1 MLFYIIFVTGIIVFA
16 GLNLT
21 ITRNKRNVFFLYT
34 VAILLV
40 VLMGI
45 RSVDV
50 GTDTFAYRVLFYIF
64 GDAPL
69 LRKYSIYSSGF
80 PVYRLLC
87 KICFLLFGA
96 NYRIFLFINA
106 IIIIGIHFKFLRL
119 YSKNYYFSIIFFI
132 LYYHYFNA
140 WNVSR
145 QYLALSFAL
154 LAFIYLDKKKY
165 VISVLFWVIATL
177 IHTIGVV
184 MIIIYPIYLYRWNL
198 KRFLRLLI
206 GIPICLNSIASVLP
220 RVLKLF
226 PRYEYLYLSVLLN
239 KNYGVFGGNSQ
250 GRKALVSMA
259 IIVICAFCFFLKKER
274 EESAVGWTILICL
287 CLEAI
292 MGVVFGQNPM
302 LLRIQAFFSPYMI
315 VGMTNLLEETRL
327 SSRMKFALNLTIIAT
342 FFVSFCIQL
351 SGNYA
356 GVVPYCL

>member
-1 MLFYIIFVTGIIVFA
+1 
-16 GLNLT
+16 
-21 ITRNKRNVFFLYT
+21 
-34 VAILLV
+34 
-40 VLMGI
+40 
-45 RSVDV
+45 
-50 GTDTFAYRVLFYIF
+50 
-64 GDAPL
+64 
-69 LRKYSIYSSGF
+69 
-80 PVYRLLC
+80 
-87 KICFLLFGA
+87 
-96 NYRIFLFINA
+96 
-106 IIIIGIHFKFLRL
+106 
-119 YSKNYYFSIIFFI
+119 
-132 LYYHYFNA
+132 
-140 WNVSR
+140 
-145 QYLALSFAL
+145 
-154 LAFIYLDKKKY
+154 
-165 VISVLFWVIATL
+165 
-177 IHTIGVV
+177 

-274 EESAVGWTILICL
+274 EESAVGWTMLIFL
-287 CLEAI
+287 CLEVI